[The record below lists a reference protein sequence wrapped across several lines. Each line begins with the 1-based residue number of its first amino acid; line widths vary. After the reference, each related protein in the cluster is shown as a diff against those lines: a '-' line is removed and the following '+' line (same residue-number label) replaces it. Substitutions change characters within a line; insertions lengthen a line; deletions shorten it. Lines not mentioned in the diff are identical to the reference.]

1 MGTFQP
7 QQWKEQLPRF
17 LVGAKFSS
25 SVTISAQDTHPCS
38 CGGDTGVAFAHS
50 YSSSSSS
57 SSQQCHQFPLGQH
70 FRASCAS
77 VFTHCMPSLSHSCSI
92 PIPFL
97 FHTHTFPIPISSLFH
112 PHTTSVP
119 TPYHPRYI
127 RLPSPSHPHTIPV
140 PFPHHS
146 QIIPVPSP
154 YRPPIIPVPSP
165 SLPHSIPVPSPY
177 HPHVIPMLP
186 CAGQLWG
193 AQGCIHRMKA
203 MGTHCVGLAP
213 QTHRFPLKIKSIKGC
228 AEVWHPSGT
237 AQLMWAPR

>member
-38 CGGDTGVAFAHS
+38 CGGDTGVAFTHS
-50 YSSSSSS
+50 YSSSS
-57 SSQQCHQFPLGQH
+57 SSQQCHQFPLGQY
-70 FRASCAS
+70 FRASFAS
-77 VFTHCMPSLSHSCSI
+77 VFTHCMPSSSHSCSI

-97 FHTHTFPIPISSLFH
+97 FHTHTIPIPISSLFH

-119 TPYHPRYI
+119 TPC
-127 RLPSPSHPHTIPV
+127 HPHYICL
-140 PFPHHS
+140 
-146 QIIPVPSP
+146 
-154 YRPPIIPVPSP
+154 PSP

-203 MGTHCVGLAP
+203 MGTHRVGLAP

-237 AQLMWAPR
+237 AQLTWAPR